1 MDLTEFLIEV
11 SAIMNIQGYI
21 VIPREDNVEYL
32 EYIGFKYLYNSEEL
46 IKLAK
51 QNLDDDAEDIELSTI
66 TQAKF
71 ILNSVNFAVI
81 DIVI

>member
-1 MDLTEFLIEV
+1 
-11 SAIMNIQGYI
+11 MNIQGYI

-32 EYIGFKYLYNSEEL
+32 EYIGFKHLYNNEEL
-46 IKLAK
+46 IELAK
-51 QNLDDDAEDIELSTI
+51 QNLDDDDAEDIELSTI